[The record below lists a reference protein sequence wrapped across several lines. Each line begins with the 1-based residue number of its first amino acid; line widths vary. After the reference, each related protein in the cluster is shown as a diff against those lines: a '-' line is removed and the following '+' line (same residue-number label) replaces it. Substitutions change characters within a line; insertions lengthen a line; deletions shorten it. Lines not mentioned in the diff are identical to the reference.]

1 MRTRNN
7 KLINFILEIS
17 QVVLVFLGVYSALM
31 CMAASLELGFDR
43 LMCMLIMLVAAVL
56 FYGLFTV
63 LETFHR
69 GKLYGLLGI
78 SLFFILIMVYFRH
91 PVKKGF
97 VILVNSFLKEFM
109 DFSGSKLTLLSYKE
123 STVGK
128 EATAYFCTT
137 LILILLGVYLIVLV
151 SAFFYRRRRSMVFL
165 TVTAPVAFLSL
176 VVGRVGYFANVFTY
190 LIVAMTV
197 IGTRHLK
204 TDATDRRMRQKLSIL
219 LMIVGLA
226 AGAVSYIVM
235 PPQRYE
241 KKQEELKETKNS
253 VVALM
258 SWSGEDIF
266 SWIKAHFNEDTM
278 DYGKIGEKREVTYTG
293 EPVLKISG
301 TVNDMNGMYLKGYV
315 GDVYEDN
322 QWSSRQD
329 GEYQTELKELT
340 DAGRSP
346 DNWHMWLRN
355 NFSGEQS
362 GGAADYWA
370 TAMLRIRN
378 VGLGYGNY
386 VVPYLPTT
394 AFLAEE
400 DGKTQ
405 IGSPGVDYSIE
416 YYLVFPYALRSDFL
430 KGTYSLG
437 DSASWKTHEA
447 AWRQLEQFAK
457 KYYLQVPD
465 SLSGVCNEFKQYLN
479 NNNKLYDRYVAGQ
492 ASVQDIL
499 KFVKMYITKD
509 TEYTL
514 SPGETPSGRETIEYF
529 LKENKKGYC
538 TYYATAAAVL
548 LRSVGIPT
556 RYVEGM
562 HISPEELAEATEH
575 NKEIMVPDSDAHAWI
590 EVFDQKYG
598 FVPVEVTPGVGED
611 SMIPSSDTQE
621 EDPKDQDPQKEEKD
635 DPKDDPK
642 DQKEEPQ
649 KATPTPAVTEV
660 PEESMI
666 FDDIQGN
673 EDDGEGKSAGGTG
686 SASGGTLALLVKVGV
701 ILLLV
706 VLVIEGERR
715 IRRYLYIRSLQKLR
729 MKRRIRRA
737 HRHLMPVFNARGA
750 AYRGQSMAEY
760 TMAIAEAMQ
769 LPPEQIS
776 EYVSIVFHA
785 RFGPDDITEAQYAGF
800 RMQYDI
806 IRHKMYENA
815 KIIKKLYYMYI
826 MVL

>member
-31 CMAASLELGFDR
+31 CMAVSLELSFDR
-43 LMCMLIMLVAAVL
+43 LMCMLIMLVASFL

-78 SLFFILIMVYFRH
+78 TLFFSVIIAYFRN

-97 VILVNSFLKEFM
+97 VTLVNSFLKEFM
-109 DFSGSKLTLLSYKE
+109 DYSGSKLTLLSY
-123 STVGK
+123 STEGEEV
-128 EATAYFCTT
+128 TVYFCTT
-137 LILILLGVYLIVLV
+137 LILALMGVYLIVIV
-151 SAFFYRRRRSMVFL
+151 SAFFYRRRRSAVFL
-165 TVTAPVAFLSL
+165 SVTAPVAFLSL
-176 VVGRVGYFANVFTY
+176 VVGRVGYFSNVFTY
-190 LIVAMTV
+190 LIVAMSV

-219 LMIVGLA
+219 LMVVGLA
-226 AGAVSYIVM
+226 AGAISYLVM

-241 KKQEELKETKNS
+241 EKREDMTETQKS
-253 VVALM
+253 VKSLM
-258 SWSGEDIF
+258 TWSGEDIF
-266 SWIKAHFNEDTM
+266 SWIKAYFNEDTM
-278 DYGKIGEKREVTYTG
+278 DYGRIGGKKEVTYTG

-301 TVNDMNGMYLKGYV
+301 TVNDRNGMYLKGYV
-315 GDVYEDN
+315 GDLYVNNE
-322 QWSSRQD
+322 WSARQD
-329 GEYQTELKELT
+329 KEYLEERKELA

-346 DNWHMWLRN
+346 DNWHMWMRN
-355 NFSGEQS
+355 NYSGSPSGTQS
-362 GGAADYWA
+362 DYWA

-394 AFLAEE
+394 AFLSEE
-400 DGKTQ
+400 DGKTKV
-405 IGSPGVDYSIE
+405 GSPGIDYSVE
-416 YYLVFPYALRSDFL
+416 YYLVFPYVLRHDFL
-430 KGTYSLG
+430 QGKHTLVDNRWDDY
-437 DSASWKTHEA
+437 EA
-447 AWRQLEQFAK
+447 AYLQLEQFAK

-465 SLSGVCNEFKQYLN
+465 SLEGICNEFKQYLN
-479 NNNKLYDRYVAGQ
+479 ENNKLYDRFVQGQ
-492 ASVQDIL
+492 SSVQDIL
-499 KFVKMYITKD
+499 DAVKTYITRD

-514 SPGETPSGRETIEYF
+514 SPGETPSGRDAVEYF

-538 TYYATAAAVL
+538 TYYATAATIL
-548 LRSVGIPT
+548 LRSTGIPA

-562 HISPEELAEATEH
+562 HISPEELSKATEE
-575 NKEIMVPDSDAHAWI
+575 NKEILVPDSDAHAWV

-611 SMIPSSDTQE
+611 DMTQSSDPQE
-621 EDPKDQDPQKEEKD
+621 EDPLDQDPQKDEDKEQKDEKD
-635 DPKDDPK
+635 EK
-642 DQKEEPQ
+642 KEEPQ
-649 KATPTPAVTEV
+649 QATPTPAVTEV

-673 EDDGEGKSAGGTG
+673 NDDGEGGSAGSAG
-686 SASGGTLALLVKVGV
+686 SASSRTLTLLVKIGV
-701 ILLLV
+701 ILALV
-706 VLVIEGERR
+706 VLAIEGERR

-750 AYRGQSMAEY
+750 AYRGQSMADY
-760 TMAIAEAMQ
+760 TMAIAEAMD
-769 LPPEQIS
+769 LSPEQVAD
-776 EYVSIVFHA
+776 YVSIVFHA

-800 RMQYDI
+800 RMQYDM
-806 IRHKMYENA
+806 IRHRMYENA